1 MSIETT
7 MEGEMQMGKSWVV
20 AGVMGLGAVL
30 SMAATGCQSNAPKPL
45 YDRLGGNVMISAIV
59 EDFVGR
65 AAGDPRVNF
74 TRKGTSA
81 EWQATPENVDKL
93 KVHLTEF
100 LDAATGGSEEY
111 EGRDMHSVH
120 AGMHITSAEFDA
132 IEADLAKSLAKYDVP
147 AKETSEVMAIV
158 EGTRKDIVEGK

>member
-1 MSIETT
+1 M
-7 MEGEMQMGKSWVV
+7 V
-20 AGVMGLGAVL
+20 LGAAL
-30 SMAATGCQSNAPKPL
+30 CIAATGCQSNAPKPL
-45 YDRLGGNVMISAIV
+45 YDRLGGNMMISAIV

-81 EWQATPENVDKL
+81 QWQATPENLDKL
-93 KVHLTEF
+93 KAHLTEF
-100 LDAATGGSEEY
+100 LDAAAGGSEEY
-111 EGRDMHSVH
+111 HGRDMHSVH
-120 AGMHITSAEFDA
+120 AGMQITNPEFDA

-158 EGTRKDIVEGK
+158 EGTRKDIVAAK